1 MDCVYPYSWLYSPG
15 FPVKEGGRSP
25 GLRHD
30 MNRKRIILG
39 LALGLILTLVCSL
52 ALAEDAT
59 VKKTA
64 PIKVEMELSNN
75 KFSGPEEIT
84 VSITVTNV
92 GDGEMPSPVTLYY
105 PSGKQVE
112 EFGSPT
118 LAAGA
123 SKNWSGKWQVTQKEL
138 EAGKIAFTVRYSYY
152 ESDDSEELVKYAK
165 SFSRQIRYTGAAP
178 ELSVERKITPSTA
191 QKDQEVTVA
200 YTITN
205 KGSVDITA
213 VTIKEN
219 SGVSAKSGVIDT
231 IAAGETG
238 KYAFTVKM
246 GTKDITSAATITY
259 KAAGKSYTEK
269 VESALIKFG
278 KVNLSASLSADKKGG
293 APGDTVKLSLK
304 LKNSGTVD
312 FTNVS
317 VKDNTLGEVFS
328 GQTVPAGQTVTLE
341 KDLTI
346 SETQELQFVVTGEDA
361 TGVGVETA
369 TGRLKVIATD
379 PTQQIVLRVEAEAD
393 RMEVYRIPSVV
404 RFTVTVHNESAV
416 DVSNINVRAVEST
429 VYTFESIPA
438 GGTGSFTRDMEISM
452 AGTYQF
458 TASCLDQLS
467 QTVSFPSNTIA
478 IFQVEPTAVPTAAPL
493 VTPPAPAMEPIPTD
507 LREPEWLD
515 RVETIADNAKWPL
528 VGLAAV
534 LLLLLLIGA
543 IRRAHSRNQSKKAMD
558 HLEGAVYP
566 DYSTAPK
573 RRHRSEIVS
582 GSDEKKTEKPTTAG
596 SDGTTGAA
604 PSANAEQNGELMA
617 ETLKRLY
624 TEPAKTEEPAQEPT
638 AEAEPAKGAE
648 PAAADA
654 PEQETPATEEA
665 FQEALAAARKED
677 EASGT
682 EEKPASR
689 RRGRKA

>member
-1 MDCVYPYSWLYSPG
+1 MS
-15 FPVKEGGRSP
+15 
-25 GLRHD
+25 
-30 MNRKRIILG
+30 RKTG
-39 LALGLILTLVCSL
+39 YFALALGLILALVCSF
-52 ALAEDAT
+52 AFAEDAAKNT
-59 VKKTA
+59 TK

-112 EFGSPT
+112 EFGAPV

-123 SKNWSGKWQVTQKEL
+123 SKNWSGKWMVTQKEL

-152 ESDDSEELVKYAK
+152 ESDDSDVLVKYAK

-178 ELSVERKITPSTA
+178 ELAVERKITPSTA

-200 YTITN
+200 YSITN
-205 KGSVDITA
+205 QGSVDITA

-219 SGVSAKSGVIDT
+219 SGVSAKSGVIET

-259 KAAGKSYTEK
+259 KAAGKSYTKK
-269 VESALIKFG
+269 VEAAVIKYG
-278 KVNLSASLSADKKGG
+278 KVNLSASLTADKKGG

-304 LKNSGTVD
+304 MKNSGNVD
-312 FTNVS
+312 FTNVT
-317 VKDNTLGEVFS
+317 VKDATLGDVFT

-346 SETQELQFVVTGEDA
+346 TETQELQFIVTGEDA

-369 TGRLKVIATD
+369 TGRVKVIATD

-393 RMEVYRIPSVV
+393 RMEVYRIPSTV
-404 RFTVTVHNESAV
+404 RFKITVYNESAV
-416 DVSNINVRAVEST
+416 DVSTINVRAVDAT

-438 GGTGSFTRDMEISM
+438 GGSGSFTRDMEISM

-467 QTVSFPSNTIA
+467 QVISFPSNTIA
-478 IFQVEPTAVPTAAPL
+478 IFQVDPTAVPTEVPL
-493 VTPPAPAMEPIPTD
+493 VTPPAPAMEPLPTD

-515 RVETIADNAKWPL
+515 QVETIADNAKWIL
-528 VGLAAV
+528 AGIAAV
-534 LLLLLLIGA
+534 LILLLLIGA
-543 IRRAHSRNQSKKAMD
+543 VRRMHNKAQSKKAMD
-558 HLEGAVYP
+558 HLEGAVYR
-566 DYSTAPK
+566 DYSSAPR

-582 GSDEKKTEKPTTAG
+582 GSDEQKPQE
-596 SDGTTGAA
+596 SAA
-604 PSANAEQNGELMA
+604 PQANETKEESQPENSAQSGDLMA

-624 TEPAKTEEPAQEPT
+624 TEPAEKTEAAP
-638 AEAEPAKGAE
+638 EATVETE
-648 PAAADA
+648 EAAADV
-654 PEQETPATEEA
+654 PATEEA
-665 FQEALAAARKED
+665 FQEALAAAQTPDTTAETESA
-677 EASGT
+677 EAQDAGKT
-682 EEKPASR
+682 TSR
-689 RRGRKA
+689 RRNRKE